1 MEPDGINTCKGFLLN
16 CFTISIR
23 IVDSQSSSFSVIIST
38 NFLMILNISME
49 VKQLKIIVNATVLD
63 NSLDY

>member
-1 MEPDGINTCKGFLLN
+1 M
-16 CFTISIR
+16 
-23 IVDSQSSSFSVIIST
+23 IVDLQSSSFSEIIST